1 MNRVILLIVVGLAA
15 FSSAMNELNQLQAF
29 TLNASRFIAQWSD
42 QIIPAQT
49 PHTALKLETVKV
61 ESCESN
67 KKLQQSVP
75 SIELPWLDDNDTPA
89 VTERPRASRVQPVKL
104 RRAPRV
110 HLDPVQLEVR
120 MAADAERDE
129 IITSE
134 LLPLTQ
140 FQFKVKNRKHGTL
153 RINPRDREMLLK
165 TLNRS
170 INLRIAS

>member
-1 MNRVILLIVVGLAA
+1 MNRVILLLVVGLAA

-29 TLNASRFIAQWSD
+29 ALNASRFIAQWSD

-49 PHTALKLETVKV
+49 PHTALKLEIVKV
-61 ESCESN
+61 ETCESI
-67 KKLQQSVP
+67 KTPQQSVP
-75 SIELPWLDDNDTPA
+75 AIELPWLDDNDAPA
-89 VTERPRASRVQPVKL
+89 VTERPRTSRVRVVKL

-110 HLDPVQLEVR
+110 HIDPVELEVR
-120 MAADAERDE
+120 MAAEAERDE
-129 IITSE
+129 VITSE
-134 LLPLTQ
+134 LSPFPQ
-140 FQFKVKNRKHGTL
+140 FQFKVKNRKHGAF

>member
-1 MNRVILLIVVGLAA
+1 MNRVILLLVVGLAA

-61 ESCESN
+61 ESCES
-67 KKLQQSVP
+67 KKNLQQSAP

-89 VTERPRASRVQPVKL
+89 VTERPRASRVQVVRL

-110 HLDPVQLEVR
+110 DIDPVQLEVR
-120 MAADAERDE
+120 MFADAERDE
-129 IITSE
+129 VITSE
-134 LLPLTQ
+134 LLPLNQ
-140 FQFKVKNRKHGTL
+140 FQLKVKNRKHGAL
-153 RINPRDREMLLK
+153 RINPRDREVLLK

>member
-1 MNRVILLIVVGLAA
+1 MNRVILLLVVSLAA
-15 FSSAMNELNQLQAF
+15 FSSAMNELNRLQAF
-29 TLNASRFIAQWSD
+29 TQNASRFIAHWSD

-61 ESCESN
+61 ETCES
-67 KKLQQSVP
+67 KKTLEQSAP
-75 SIELPWLDDNDTPA
+75 SIELPWLDDNVAPA
-89 VTERPRASRVQPVKL
+89 VTERPRASRVQVVKI

-110 HLDPVQLEVR
+110 DIDPVQLEVR
-120 MAADAERDE
+120 IAADAARDE
-129 IITSE
+129 VITSE

-140 FQFKVKNRKHGTL
+140 FHFKVKNRKHGAL
-153 RINPRDREMLLK
+153 RMNPRDGEMLLK

>member
-1 MNRVILLIVVGLAA
+1 MNRVILLLVVGLAA
-15 FSSAMNELNQLQAF
+15 FSSAMNELNQLQAL

-61 ESCESN
+61 ETCESN
-67 KKLQQSVP
+67 KSLEQSAP
-75 SIELPWLDDNDTPA
+75 SIELPWLDENDTPA
-89 VTERPRASRVQPVKL
+89 VTKRPRTSRVQVVKL

-110 HLDPVQLEVR
+110 DIDPVQLEVR

-134 LLPLTQ
+134 LLPLPQ
-140 FQFKVKNRKHGTL
+140 FQFKLKNRKHGTL